1 MHDELIALGI
11 TGAGATP
18 ALPVVYMT
26 GHGDVPLAVKAMEK
40 GAITFLEKPFEGA
53 ALEEALKRAFL
64 SHRVPSDNPAAPP
77 CAEYTS
83 RLSSLSPREAQIM
96 REVVKGKISKVI
108 ARELD
113 ISTKTVEMHRSRVML
128 KMKAKSVVHLTH
140 MALAQ
145 RVL

>member
-1 MHDELIALGI
+1 
-11 TGAGATP
+11 
-18 ALPVVYMT
+18 
-26 GHGDVPLAVKAMEK
+26 
-40 GAITFLEKPFEGA
+40 
-53 ALEEALKRAFL
+53 
-64 SHRVPSDNPAAPP
+64 
-77 CAEYTS
+77 
-83 RLSSLSPREAQIM
+83 M